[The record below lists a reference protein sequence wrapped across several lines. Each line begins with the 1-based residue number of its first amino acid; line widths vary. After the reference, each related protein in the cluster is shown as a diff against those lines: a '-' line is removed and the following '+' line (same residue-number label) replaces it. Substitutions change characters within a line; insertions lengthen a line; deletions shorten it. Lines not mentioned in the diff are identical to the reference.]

1 MMLTRRHMMLS
12 SIGFAVAPP
21 SGAFAAGRDVGAQS
35 VGGQSIGGQSIGG
48 LAFGSSWRITAASGD
63 LPGFHR
69 VVQGIIAEIDMQ
81 MSPYIAQ
88 SDISKFNTARTT
100 EWQQMPHA
108 LCTVAGEALEVAGMT
123 GGHFDPTV
131 GPLVSRLG
139 FGPITGGAGSYTGIE
154 VAADRLR
161 KSSVDLTL
169 DLCGIAKGFA
179 LDRIVEAIRA
189 RGMRNALVDVG
200 GEVRVLGQNPE
211 GRPWTVA
218 ISDPTSTA
226 LLRAWAIVAPGPLAL
241 ATSGH
246 AANGVT
252 GRVSVSHII
261 DPQTGAPAS
270 PMLRSV
276 SVLAPTAMRADVL
289 ATALCAAGPVD
300 GIEMARR
307 LDIPA
312 LFIIGS
318 TAQPVEVMTARFR
331 DHVVS

>member
-12 SIGFAVAPP
+12 SIGFAVATP
-21 SGAFAAGRDVGAQS
+21 SGAFAAGKDVGAQS

-69 VVQGIIAEIDMQ
+69 VVQGIIADIDMQ

-88 SDISKFNTARTT
+88 SDISKFNAARTT

-179 LDRIVEAIRA
+179 LDRIVEAMRA
-189 RGMRNALVDVG
+189 HGMRNALVDVG
-200 GEVRVLGQNPE
+200 GEVRALGQYPE

-218 ISDPTSTA
+218 IADPTSTV
-226 LLRAWAIVAPGPLAL
+226 LRAWTIVAPGRLAL

-318 TAQPVEVMTARFR
+318 TAQPVEVMTAGFR
-331 DHVVS
+331 NHVVS